1 MSFESKTELLTAS
14 KSISYYYKSIYYG
27 VWLGFDCKLKSGLRC
42 CLLRLGRGA
51 HVEPKGNLQNCFS
64 LFNFSFSLLGCLEFE
79 SHRVR
84 VVGGVVESN
93 LSVLLW
99 SKPGF

>member
-1 MSFESKTELLTAS
+1 M
-14 KSISYYYKSIYYG
+14 
-27 VWLGFDCKLKSGLRC
+27 
-42 CLLRLGRGA
+42 
-51 HVEPKGNLQNCFS
+51 EPKGNLQNCFS
-64 LFNFSFSLLGCLEFE
+64 LFKFSFSLLGCLEFE

-84 VVGGVVESN
+84 VVGGDGGGVVESN

>member
-1 MSFESKTELLTAS
+1 MSPKLNYLLHQRLLAITTS
-14 KSISYYYKSIYYG
+14 LYTMVFGLDLIVS
-27 VWLGFDCKLKSGLRC
+27 LNLKPC
-42 CLLRLGRGA
+42 LGRGA

-64 LFNFSFSLLGCLEFE
+64 LFKFSFSLLGFLEFE

-84 VVGGVVESN
+84 VVGGDGGVVESN